1 MAELIVVR
9 HGQAAF
15 GQENYDQLSDVGFEQ
30 ARLAGGC
37 FARHGVGAGP
47 FDIRHVG
54 TATRHAVH
62 HGV

>member
-30 ARLAGGC
+30 ARLAGMLCATWGGC
-37 FARHGVGAGP
+37 RTV
-47 FDIRHVG
+47 
-54 TATRHAVH
+54 
-62 HGV
+62 